1 MDDKETEK
9 KLREIWEETPEIQS
23 EDKIEKSWQDFSSK
37 TFDRKKKPI
46 KLWNYAAAAVLI
58 IFLSISSLW
67 VYNNSTFESSIVS
80 NINVIKNPGNRDKT
94 VHLPDGSLVELE
106 PHSQL
111 EFSDNFTKNRKI
123 KIKGE
128 AFFRVEKDKK
138 HPFQVSCKSTT
149 TTVLGTEFTV
159 KEDVN
164 DAVSVQLYEGSIQ
177 LNVKDSINNWILS
190 PGEKFVYNTNQLTIT
205 SFERF
210 KDFNKKPLEEV
221 ITYIQ
226 ENYDYKVTF
235 PQELLQKQVT
245 IRIRKK
251 EKLSNITQIL
261 SEIYNLN
268 SYRDENI
275 KEIIFK

>member
-9 KLREIWEETPEIQS
+9 KLREAWEETPEIQS

-46 KLWNYAAAAVLI
+46 KFWNYAAAAVLI

-138 HPFQVSCKSTT
+138 HPFQVSCKTTT

-177 LNVKDSINNWILS
+177 LNVKDSVNNWILS

>member
-1 MDDKETEK
+1 MDDKDIEK
-9 KLREIWEETPEIQS
+9 KLQDAWEETPEIQS

-67 VYNNSTFESSIVS
+67 VYNNSTFGSSIAS